1 MVSDFH
7 MAFNFLYV
15 SDYIQQKC
23 AYKIMRMNRLAAQGK
38 EKTHIGHKRPKICGS
53 QGYDRWSKQ
62 AAIAALDKYESTI
75 GGRQQHSG
83 WGTMWQAR
91 RSQIQDSMR

>member
-53 QGYDRWSKQ
+53 QGYDR
-62 AAIAALDKYESTI
+62 
-75 GGRQQHSG
+75 
-83 WGTMWQAR
+83 
-91 RSQIQDSMR
+91 